1 LGVGKIKYIFILV
14 LFFVVISIA
23 SNLYAE
29 NIPKDSTSIESFY
42 DLSAI
47 SLLGDTLKMSSY
59 KGKKILIVNVASKC
73 GYTPQYKNLQNLYDR
88 YKDKI
93 EILGFPSN
101 DFLWQ
106 EPGTNDEISTFCN
119 TNYGVTF
126 PMFQKIKI
134 RGKDKHPIY
143 EWLTQKNKN
152 GWNSK
157 GPSWNFNKYILDEQG
172 NLIGKF
178 GPKTLPDSQDIIKLI
193 DN

>member
-1 LGVGKIKYIFILV
+1 MVIL
-14 LFFVVISIA
+14 IA

-29 NIPKDSTSIESFY
+29 NIPKDSISIESFY

-47 SLLGDTLKMSSY
+47 SLLGDTLSMSSY

-106 EPGTNDEISTFCN
+106 EPGTNDEISKFCN

-126 PMFQKIKI
+126 PMFQKIKA
-134 RGKDKHPIY
+134 KHQTFVYGI
-143 EWLTQKNKN
+143 T
-152 GWNSK
+152 
-157 GPSWNFNKYILDEQG
+157 
-172 NLIGKF
+172 
-178 GPKTLPDSQDIIKLI
+178 IKRLLSSEI
-193 DN
+193 